1 MPADATVEARADGP
15 GSAALP
21 RSAALLG
28 APLPA
33 APPRSPLLA
42 PLARPVPMPRAPEAA
57 PRSVPSPGPTLGS
70 IPVARPA
77 VAAAPV
83 AAAPVVVAAPA
94 EAAIETVGPSTSDQ
108 ALATAGVIARRL
120 LLRTWLIA
128 QALVI
133 GIAIVVVLGIVS
145 SALSQAGAPAP
156 AASSEAGG
164 LIGEAVS
171 IDDRLYQV
179 EPGGGATFT
188 GGEGAYRWTAL
199 AFVVDEVVIDWTAT
213 APTSTR
219 CTVAWAIEPVVG
231 DPIRGTISVEPGGI
245 DTGSRVDPTPY
256 ADAAFAVE
264 STCEDWAVSIDG

>member
-77 VAAAPV
+77 VV
-83 AAAPVVVAAPA
+83 AAPVVVAAPA

-108 ALATAGVIARRL
+108 AIGTLGAIARRL

-164 LIGEAVS
+164 LIGEAVA

-213 APTSTR
+213 ASTSTR